1 MKLASIFEKYI
12 NLRKQL
18 DQSKI
23 YKITDNTNDK
33 IYIGST
39 CQTLKERLSGHKS
52 EYKRFLKGL
61 SRNVRSFGILKNN
74 NYKIELL
81 ENCNIKTKDELTARE
96 RFYIENNECV
106 NRCIPGRTRKEYKEN
121 NKDKIKE
128 QDKTYRDANKDKINE
143 KNKAYKENNK
153 DKIKEQDKTY
163 RDANKEKKRA
173 YYEAN
178 QDKIREHNNEKF
190 DCECGGKYTYINKM
204 QHLKTDKHKKYLEI

>member
-128 QDKTYRDANKDKINE
+128 QDKTYRDANK
-143 KNKAYKENNK
+143 
-153 DKIKEQDKTY
+153 
-163 RDANKEKKRA
+163 EKKRA